1 MYQALRENEAM
12 KATGGLPFKLGQVVP
27 CTHPSY
33 INCCSRATK
42 APKKLAAEG
51 IFDEVGTPTFA
62 IDVISQHDMAFALRS
77 LANPAYAEL
86 MVTNM
91 AVRTHASRRLQPS
104 CPPLWRPMS
113 EDDLVDS
120 RTSWAGARVRAGPVV
135 CAVCMAVWVGL
146 CGCLAGKEENRT
158 TFLNLPLFSFSIFGL
173 FFTF

>member
-1 MYQALRENEAM
+1 MASGSRGQCSLFATCLAVSLYLSYPHLKAGWYWESGGKIPLSRVWKAL
-12 KATGGLPFKLGQVVP
+12 
-27 CTHPSY
+27 
-33 INCCSRATK
+33 
-42 APKKLAAEG
+42 KKLAAEG

-62 IDVISQHDMAFALRS
+62 IDVISQHDMAFTLRS

-120 RTSWAGARVRAGPVV
+120 RTSWAGVRVRAGPVV
-135 CAVCMAVWVGL
+135 RCLGWPLWVPRWQG
-146 CGCLAGKEENRT
+146 GE
-158 TFLNLPLFSFSIFGL
+158 
-173 FFTF
+173 